1 VKPFL
6 GTCDYCAAPAT
17 NMVTAAAWR
26 PGLFNQLV
34 ARLFAQRKRACG
46 DHFGNLAADT
56 DTWARND
63 GEGSL

>member
-1 VKPFL
+1 
-6 GTCDYCAAPAT
+6 
-17 NMVTAAAWR
+17 MVTAAAWR